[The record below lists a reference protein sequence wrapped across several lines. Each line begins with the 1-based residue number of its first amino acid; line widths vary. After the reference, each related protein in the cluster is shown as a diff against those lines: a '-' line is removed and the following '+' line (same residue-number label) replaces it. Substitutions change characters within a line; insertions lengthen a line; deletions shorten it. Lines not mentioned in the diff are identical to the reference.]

1 MIQSQ
6 LELDHEGEAGVLGD
20 VIVIS
25 RHLINRVREI
35 ADNWD
40 PITLYTFY
48 YYTAKWQKSNITK
61 ATTAYVAK
69 GLRWSV
75 ERVQKNKNVLRE
87 LNLIKDVRRTD
98 KGKVTGYYVKVCFM
112 WAEKNHP
119 TEKPGGGEN
128 QALDFST
135 PNALSKSKGNALSK
149 SKINASQENRKI
161 DWDSVKDE
169 WNRLAKKN
177 RFPTIA
183 RMTEDRKR
191 KYKAITAT
199 KEDKK
204 RFWEVLELELPR
216 MSEFAHG
223 ETPDGTWVLSFDFVI
238 HSEQNFTK
246 VEERKYLDKKYLK
259 PTKKKAPQGRRLDLM
274 TREEILAEE

>member
-6 LELDHEGEAGVLGD
+6 LELDHEGEAGALGD

-61 ATTAYVAK
+61 ATTAYAAK
-69 GLRWSV
+69 GLRWSI
-75 ERVQKNKNVLRE
+75 ERVRKNKNILKG
-87 LNLIKDVRRTD
+87 LNLIKDVTRRTD
-98 KGKVTGYYVKVCFM
+98 KGKVTGHFVLVRFM

-119 TEKPGGGEN
+119 TEKPGGGVN
-128 QALDFST
+128 QGVDMTT

-149 SKINASQENRKI
+149 NKINASEETSKI
-161 DWDSVKDE
+161 NWDWVKDE

-183 RMTEDRKR
+183 RMTQVRKR
-191 KYKAITAT
+191 KYRARTAT
-199 KEDKK
+199 AEDKK

-216 MSEFAHG
+216 MSDFAHG
-223 ETPDGTWVLSFDFVI
+223 ETPDGTWVLSFDFVV

-246 VEERKYLDKKYLK
+246 VEERK
-259 PTKKKAPQGRRLDLM
+259 
-274 TREEILAEE
+274 